1 MAWTDPRTWVTGE
14 MVTAAMM
21 NQHVR
26 DNLRW
31 LEVLA
36 YVEFQANVS
45 VTATTAA
52 TAVTVV
58 SSGAL
63 TYEAAPIEIEVYAP
77 QVDSAAVLG
86 ADVRCSLWDSTT
98 DLGQIGV
105 PVQAPAA
112 QITTAAFYV
121 KRRLTP
127 SAASHTY
134 IWKAWRSGGNGT
146 IYGGAG
152 GAGVSMPGF
161 IQVRG
166 IPT

>member
-26 DNLRW
+26 DNMRY

-36 YVEFQANVS
+36 YVEFTANVS

-63 TYEAAPIEIEVYAP
+63 TYEAAPIEIECYAP
-77 QVDSAAVLG
+77 QVDTAAV
-86 ADVRCSLWDSTT
+86 AAASVRSTLWDAST
-98 DLGQIGV
+98 DLGWIGGLVTPSAAITGV
-105 PVQAPAA
+105 PH
-112 QITTAAFYV
+112 YS

-127 SAASHTY
+127 TAASHTY
-134 IWKAWRSGGNGT
+134 IWKAYRSGGNGT

-152 GAGVSMPGF
+152 GADVRLPGF

-166 IPT
+166 IAT